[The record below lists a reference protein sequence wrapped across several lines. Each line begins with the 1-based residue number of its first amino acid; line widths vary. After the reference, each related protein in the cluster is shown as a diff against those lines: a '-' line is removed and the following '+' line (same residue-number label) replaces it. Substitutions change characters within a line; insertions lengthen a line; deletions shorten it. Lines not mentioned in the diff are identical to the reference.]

1 MRAYFGVALAVAG
14 CLAPQTASS
23 AAQVNVA
30 MKVGATSLRLPMPP
44 GFCTPAKNDLEKVAK
59 LAQADPSNVSLVTL
73 LACKRPVA
81 INPWSNYIL
90 IKAPNAAIG
99 LNLPKESTLAQ
110 LQAASQSTRA
120 PIQDDKMNAEIGDNA
135 TKAFG
140 ERIDVRGSFG
150 PDGRDADCVYLA
162 GPISVQKSGS
172 AIQAH
177 AATCMTVVKGK
188 VIAIS
193 VYDFVN
199 ETDYAVLKAQV
210 RKIALSIT

>member
-1 MRAYFGVALAVAG
+1 MRTFFAVALASAV
-14 CLAPQTASS
+14 CLVPQTASS
-23 AAQVNVA
+23 AVQAQVAMNVGP
-30 MKVGATSLRLPMPP
+30 VSLRLPMPP
-44 GFCTPAKNDLEKVAK
+44 GFCTPAKNELEKATK
-59 LAQADPSNVSLVTL
+59 LAEADPGNVTLTTL
-73 LACKRPVA
+73 LACKRPAA

-90 IKAPNAAIG
+90 IKAPTAAIG
-99 LNLPKESTLAQ
+99 LTLPKEPTLAQ
-110 LQAASQSTRA
+110 LEAASRGPGA
-120 PIQDDKMNAEIGDNA
+120 PIQDDKMNARIGDNA

-140 ERIDVRGSFG
+140 ERIEVGGSYG
-150 PDGRDADCVYLA
+150 AAGRDADCVYLA

-199 ETDYAVLKAQV
+199 KTDYAVLKAQV
-210 RKIALSIT
+210 RKIALSII